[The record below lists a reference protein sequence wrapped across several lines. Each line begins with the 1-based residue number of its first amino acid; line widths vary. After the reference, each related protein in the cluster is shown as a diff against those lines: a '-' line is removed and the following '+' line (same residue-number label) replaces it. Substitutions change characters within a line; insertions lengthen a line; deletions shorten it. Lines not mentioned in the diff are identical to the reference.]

1 MIGNLEFKMQ
11 KYEDDLM
18 YASEAIQKIASEAM
32 QRVENLYKLRFS
44 TPNPEPR
51 ASRDPEP
58 TRKVSKVQMVEAPEK
73 IDTTFDLVDNFTH
86 NLKPATA
93 EPAKAKPVKPNL
105 QSALTGAPTAPIDQ
119 RPEKIDSNLH
129 GLTL

>member
-1 MIGNLEFKMQ
+1 MQ

-44 TPNPEPR
+44 FP
-51 ASRDPEP
+51 RDPVDPDCTP
-58 TRKVSKVQMVEAPEK
+58 TRTTPVVSADPNVRSESVTESIPVPEN
-73 IDTTFDLVDNFTH
+73 IETSFDLVDNFMH
-86 NLKPATA
+86 NIPKKPT
-93 EPAKAKPVKPNL
+93 VKPNL
-105 QSALTGAPTAPIDQ
+105 KQVSVTPIDQ

>member
-1 MIGNLEFKMQ
+1 M

-32 QRVENLYKLRFS
+32 LRVENLYKLRFQF
-44 TPNPEPR
+44 P
-51 ASRDPEP
+51 RDPEP
-58 TRKVSKVQMVEAPEK
+58 TPVRKISETPDISVTETLQAPEK
-73 IDTTFDLVDNFTH
+73 IDSSFDLVDNFMH
-86 NLKPATA
+86 NIPKSATPKPT
-93 EPAKAKPVKPNL
+93 VKPNL
-105 QSALTGAPTAPIDQ
+105 KQVSVTPVDQ

>member
-1 MIGNLEFKMQ
+1 M

-32 QRVENLYKLRFS
+32 QRVENLYKLRFQI
-44 TPNPEPR
+44 P
-51 ASRDPEP
+51 RDPVDPDNTP
-58 TRKVSKVQMVEAPEK
+58 TRKVSATPNVRTESVTESIPVPENVE
-73 IDTTFDLVDNFTH
+73 TSFDLVDNFMH
-86 NLKPATA
+86 NIPKSKPTVTVK
-93 EPAKAKPVKPNL
+93 PSVKPVV
-105 QSALTGAPTAPIDQ
+105 SVAPVDQ

>member
-1 MIGNLEFKMQ
+1 M

-44 TPNPEPR
+44 LPKDPEPT
-51 ASRDPEP
+51 DYTP
-58 TRKVSKVQMVEAPEK
+58 TRKVSATPNVRSESVTESILVPENVE
-73 IDTTFDLVDNFTH
+73 TSFDLVDNFMH
-86 NLKPATA
+86 NIPKTQV
-93 EPAKAKPVKPNL
+93 AKPTVRTVSVKPVV
-105 QSALTGAPTAPIDQ
+105 SATPIDQ

>member
-1 MIGNLEFKMQ
+1 M

-44 TPNPEPR
+44 AP
-51 ASRDPEP
+51 RDPDNTP
-58 TRKVSKVQMVEAPEK
+58 TRKTPNVRSESVTESIPVPENVE
-73 IDTTFDLVDNFTH
+73 TSFDLVDNFMH
-86 NLKPATA
+86 NIPKSTKPT
-93 EPAKAKPVKPNL
+93 VKPNL
-105 QSALTGAPTAPIDQ
+105 KPVSVSTSIDQ

>member
-1 MIGNLEFKMQ
+1 M

-44 TPNPEPR
+44 QPPVVPEPEPR
-51 ASRDPEP
+51 DRTP
-58 TRKVSKVQMVEAPEK
+58 TRTTPVVSETPQTPDISVTETLRTPEK
-73 IDTTFDLVDNFTH
+73 IDSSFDLVDNFMH
-86 NLKPATA
+86 NIPKSKPT
-93 EPAKAKPVKPNL
+93 VKPNL
-105 QSALTGAPTAPIDQ
+105 KPVSVTPIDQ

>member
-1 MIGNLEFKMQ
+1 M

-44 TPNPEPR
+44 LP
-51 ASRDPEP
+51 RDPELRDWTP
-58 TRKVSKVQMVEAPEK
+58 TRKVSETPDISVTETLQAPEK
-73 IDTTFDLVDNFTH
+73 IETSFDLVDNFMH
-86 NLKPATA
+86 NIPKSKPT
-93 EPAKAKPVKPNL
+93 VKPNL
-105 QSALTGAPTAPIDQ
+105 KPVSVSTSIDQ

>member
-1 MIGNLEFKMQ
+1 M

-44 TPNPEPR
+44 VPRNPEPLT
-51 ASRDPEP
+51 P
-58 TRKVSKVQMVEAPEK
+58 KVSETPQTPDVSVTETLRAPQTPEK
-73 IDTTFDLVDNFTH
+73 IESSFDLVDNFMH
-86 NLKPATA
+86 NIPKSKPT
-93 EPAKAKPVKPNL
+93 VKPNL
-105 QSALTGAPTAPIDQ
+105 KPVSVTPIDQ

>member
-1 MIGNLEFKMQ
+1 MQ

-44 TPNPEPR
+44 QLPEPPV
-51 ASRDPEP
+51 SRDPEP
-58 TRKVSKVQMVEAPEK
+58 SIDTPKRKISTVEVPEK

-86 NLKPATA
+86 NLQHMKPTTAKPANSA
-93 EPAKAKPVKPNL
+93 KPNL
-105 QSALTGAPTAPIDQ
+105 QSAMGPLGSIDE

>member
-1 MIGNLEFKMQ
+1 M

-44 TPNPEPR
+44 LP
-51 ASRDPEP
+51 RDPELRDWTP
-58 TRKVSKVQMVEAPEK
+58 TRTTPAVSETPDISVTETLQAPEK
-73 IDTTFDLVDNFTH
+73 IDSSFDLVDNLMH
-86 NLKPATA
+86 NIPKSKPA
-93 EPAKAKPVKPNL
+93 VKPNL
-105 QSALTGAPTAPIDQ
+105 KPVSVSTSIDQ

>member
-1 MIGNLEFKMQ
+1 MQ

-44 TPNPEPR
+44 LPPEPH
-51 ASRDPEP
+51 SPEP
-58 TRKVSKVQMVEAPEK
+58 SKTTRERKISTVEAPEK

-86 NLKPATA
+86 NLKPVTATTTTSN
-93 EPAKAKPVKPNL
+93 AKPAKPNL
-105 QSALTGAPTAPIDQ
+105 QSALGPVDQ

>member
-1 MIGNLEFKMQ
+1 M

-32 QRVENLYKLRFS
+32 QRVENLYKLRFQI
-44 TPNPEPR
+44 P
-51 ASRDPEP
+51 RDPEP
-58 TRKVSKVQMVEAPEK
+58 TDYTPTRTTPVVSATPNVRSESVTESIPVPENVE
-73 IDTTFDLVDNFTH
+73 TSFDLVDNFMH
-86 NLKPATA
+86 NIPKSATPKPT
-93 EPAKAKPVKPNL
+93 VKPNL
-105 QSALTGAPTAPIDQ
+105 KQVSVTPVDQ

>member
-1 MIGNLEFKMQ
+1 MQ

-32 QRVENLYKLRFS
+32 LRVENLYKLRFS
-44 TPNPEPR
+44 QPP
-51 ASRDPEP
+51 RDPEP
-58 TRKVSKVQMVEAPEK
+58 SDQTPTRKIEDAKNSVTESIPVTEK
-73 IDTTFDLVDNFTH
+73 IESSFDLVDNFVH
-86 NLKPATA
+86 NIPKSSKPT
-93 EPAKAKPVKPNL
+93 VKPNL
-105 QSALTGAPTAPIDQ
+105 KPVSVSIDQ

>member
-1 MIGNLEFKMQ
+1 M

-44 TPNPEPR
+44 VPRDPDNTPTRTTPNVRSESVTESIPVPEN
-51 ASRDPEP
+51 
-58 TRKVSKVQMVEAPEK
+58 VE
-73 IDTTFDLVDNFTH
+73 TSFDLVDNFMH
-86 NLKPATA
+86 NIPKSKPT
-93 EPAKAKPVKPNL
+93 VKPNL
-105 QSALTGAPTAPIDQ
+105 KPVSVTPIDQ

>member
-1 MIGNLEFKMQ
+1 MQ

-44 TPNPEPR
+44 VP
-51 ASRDPEP
+51 RDPEP
-58 TRKVSKVQMVEAPEK
+58 NDHTPTRTTPVVSETPQTPDISVTETLRAPEK
-73 IDTTFDLVDNFTH
+73 IDSSFDLVDNFMH
-86 NLKPATA
+86 NIPKSKPT
-93 EPAKAKPVKPNL
+93 VKPNL
-105 QSALTGAPTAPIDQ
+105 KPVSVTPIDQ

>member
-1 MIGNLEFKMQ
+1 M

-44 TPNPEPR
+44 VP
-51 ASRDPEP
+51 RDPDNTP
-58 TRKVSKVQMVEAPEK
+58 TRTTPVVSETPQTPDISVTETLRAPQTPEK
-73 IDTTFDLVDNFTH
+73 IDSSFDLVDNFMH
-86 NLKPATA
+86 NIPKSKPT
-93 EPAKAKPVKPNL
+93 VKPNL
-105 QSALTGAPTAPIDQ
+105 KPVSVTPIDQ

>member
-1 MIGNLEFKMQ
+1 M

-44 TPNPEPR
+44 VP
-51 ASRDPEP
+51 RDPEP
-58 TRKVSKVQMVEAPEK
+58 TRKIEDTKNSVTETIPVPEK
-73 IDTTFDLVDNFTH
+73 IESSFDLVDNFVH
-86 NLKPATA
+86 NIPKSSKPT
-93 EPAKAKPVKPNL
+93 VKPNL
-105 QSALTGAPTAPIDQ
+105 KPVSVSIDQ

>member
-1 MIGNLEFKMQ
+1 MQ

-58 TRKVSKVQMVEAPEK
+58 TKTTRKISTVGMVEAPEK

-86 NLKPATA
+86 NLKPATTT
-93 EPAKAKPVKPNL
+93 PVKSAKPNL
-105 QSALTGAPTAPIDQ
+105 QSALGPMDQ

>member
-1 MIGNLEFKMQ
+1 M

-32 QRVENLYKLRFS
+32 LRVENLYKLRFQI
-44 TPNPEPR
+44 P
-51 ASRDPEP
+51 RDPEP
-58 TRKVSKVQMVEAPEK
+58 TDYTPTRTTPVVSATPEK
-73 IDTTFDLVDNFTH
+73 IETSFDLVDNFMH
-86 NLKPATA
+86 NIPKSATPKPT
-93 EPAKAKPVKPNL
+93 VKPNL
-105 QSALTGAPTAPIDQ
+105 KQVSVTPVDQ

>member
-1 MIGNLEFKMQ
+1 MQ

-44 TPNPEPR
+44 QPPEPR
-51 ASRDPEP
+51 EPQPPEP
-58 TRKVSKVQMVEAPEK
+58 SKTTRKISTVGMVEAPEK

-86 NLKPATA
+86 NLKPATTT
-93 EPAKAKPVKPNL
+93 PVKSAKPNL
-105 QSALTGAPTAPIDQ
+105 QSALGPMDQ

>member
-1 MIGNLEFKMQ
+1 M

-44 TPNPEPR
+44 QPPRGPEP
-51 ASRDPEP
+51 SDLTP
-58 TRKVSKVQMVEAPEK
+58 TRTTPVVSEAPDISVTETLQAPEK
-73 IDTTFDLVDNFTH
+73 IGSSFDLVDNFMH
-86 NLKPATA
+86 NIPKSKTT
-93 EPAKAKPVKPNL
+93 VKPNL
-105 QSALTGAPTAPIDQ
+105 KPVSVSTSIDQ

>member
-1 MIGNLEFKMQ
+1 M

-44 TPNPEPR
+44 QPPREPEPSDQTPAR
-51 ASRDPEP
+51 TTPA
-58 TRKVSKVQMVEAPEK
+58 VSETPDISVTETLQAPEK
-73 IDTTFDLVDNFTH
+73 IGSSFDLVDNFMH
-86 NLKPATA
+86 NIPKSKPT
-93 EPAKAKPVKPNL
+93 VKPNL
-105 QSALTGAPTAPIDQ
+105 KPVSVTSIDE

>member
-1 MIGNLEFKMQ
+1 MQ

-44 TPNPEPR
+44 HPPEP
-51 ASRDPEP
+51 SKT
-58 TRKVSKVQMVEAPEK
+58 TRKISTVGMVEAPEK

-86 NLKPATA
+86 NLKPATTT
-93 EPAKAKPVKPNL
+93 PVKSAKPNL
-105 QSALTGAPTAPIDQ
+105 QSALGPMDQ

>member
-1 MIGNLEFKMQ
+1 MQ

-44 TPNPEPR
+44 QPPVVPEPEPR
-51 ASRDPEP
+51 DHTP
-58 TRKVSKVQMVEAPEK
+58 TRTTPVVSGTPQTPDISVTETLQAPEK
-73 IDTTFDLVDNFTH
+73 IDSSFDLVDNFMH
-86 NLKPATA
+86 NIPKSKPT
-93 EPAKAKPVKPNL
+93 VKPNL
-105 QSALTGAPTAPIDQ
+105 KSVSVTPIDQ

>member
-1 MIGNLEFKMQ
+1 M

-44 TPNPEPR
+44 VP
-51 ASRDPEP
+51 RDPDNTP
-58 TRKVSKVQMVEAPEK
+58 TRTTPVVSETPQTSDISVTETLRAPQSPEK
-73 IDTTFDLVDNFTH
+73 IDSSFDLVDNFMH
-86 NLKPATA
+86 NIPKSTKPT
-93 EPAKAKPVKPNL
+93 VKPNL
-105 QSALTGAPTAPIDQ
+105 KPVSVTPIDQ

>member
-1 MIGNLEFKMQ
+1 M

-32 QRVENLYKLRFS
+32 QRVENLYKLRFQF
-44 TPNPEPR
+44 P
-51 ASRDPEP
+51 RDPEPADYTP
-58 TRKVSKVQMVEAPEK
+58 TRKVSATPDVRSESVTESIPVPENVE
-73 IDTTFDLVDNFTH
+73 TSFDLVDNFMH
-86 NLKPATA
+86 NVPKSATPKPT
-93 EPAKAKPVKPNL
+93 VKPNL
-105 QSALTGAPTAPIDQ
+105 KQVSVTPIDQ

>member
-1 MIGNLEFKMQ
+1 M

-32 QRVENLYKLRFS
+32 QRVENLYKLRFQI
-44 TPNPEPR
+44 P
-51 ASRDPEP
+51 RDPEP
-58 TRKVSKVQMVEAPEK
+58 SDWTPKVSVTPPTSDISVTETPQAPEK
-73 IDTTFDLVDNFTH
+73 IDSSFDLVDNFMH
-86 NLKPATA
+86 NIPKSKPT
-93 EPAKAKPVKPNL
+93 VKPNL
-105 QSALTGAPTAPIDQ
+105 KPVSVTPIDQ

>member
-1 MIGNLEFKMQ
+1 MQ

-44 TPNPEPR
+44 QPPEP
-51 ASRDPEP
+51 SKT
-58 TRKVSKVQMVEAPEK
+58 TRKISTVGMVEAPEK

-86 NLKPATA
+86 NLKLATTT
-93 EPAKAKPVKPNL
+93 PVKSAKPNL
-105 QSALTGAPTAPIDQ
+105 QSALGPMDQ

>member
-1 MIGNLEFKMQ
+1 M

-44 TPNPEPR
+44 VP
-51 ASRDPEP
+51 RDPEP
-58 TRKVSKVQMVEAPEK
+58 SDHTPTRTTPVVSGTPDISVTETLQAPEK
-73 IDTTFDLVDNFTH
+73 IDSSFDLVDNFMH
-86 NLKPATA
+86 NIPKSKPT
-93 EPAKAKPVKPNL
+93 VKPNL
-105 QSALTGAPTAPIDQ
+105 KPVSVTPIDQ

>member
-1 MIGNLEFKMQ
+1 MQ

-44 TPNPEPR
+44 QP
-51 ASRDPEP
+51 RDPLEP
-58 TRKVSKVQMVEAPEK
+58 SKTPESTPARKISTIGRVEAPEK

-86 NLKPATA
+86 NLKPTT
-93 EPAKAKPVKPNL
+93 AKPANSAKPNL
-105 QSALTGAPTAPIDQ
+105 QSAMGPLGSIDE

>member
-1 MIGNLEFKMQ
+1 MQ

-44 TPNPEPR
+44 IP
-51 ASRDPEP
+51 RDPDYTP
-58 TRKVSKVQMVEAPEK
+58 TRTTPVVSETLVTESVPVPEN
-73 IDTTFDLVDNFTH
+73 IESSFDLVDNFMH
-86 NLKPATA
+86 NIPKSKPT
-93 EPAKAKPVKPNL
+93 VKPNL
-105 QSALTGAPTAPIDQ
+105 KPVSVSTSIDQ

>member
-1 MIGNLEFKMQ
+1 M

-32 QRVENLYKLRFS
+32 QRVENLYKLRFRF
-44 TPNPEPR
+44 P
-51 ASRDPEP
+51 RDPEP
-58 TRKVSKVQMVEAPEK
+58 TPARTTREISVTESIPVPENVE
-73 IDTTFDLVDNFTH
+73 TSFDLVDNFMH
-86 NLKPATA
+86 NIPKSATPKPT
-93 EPAKAKPVKPNL
+93 VKPNL
-105 QSALTGAPTAPIDQ
+105 KQVSVTPVDQ

>member
-1 MIGNLEFKMQ
+1 M

-44 TPNPEPR
+44 LP
-51 ASRDPEP
+51 RDPVDPGNTP
-58 TRKVSKVQMVEAPEK
+58 TRKVSETPNVRSESVTESIPVPENVE
-73 IDTTFDLVDNFTH
+73 TSFDLVDNFMH
-86 NLKPATA
+86 NIPKKPT
-93 EPAKAKPVKPNL
+93 VKPNL
-105 QSALTGAPTAPIDQ
+105 KQVSVTPVDQ

>member
-1 MIGNLEFKMQ
+1 M

-44 TPNPEPR
+44 LPSQPPEP
-51 ASRDPEP
+51 SSPEP
-58 TRKVSKVQMVEAPEK
+58 SNFTRERKVSTVEAPEK

-86 NLKPATA
+86 NLKPSTT
-93 EPAKAKPVKPNL
+93 AKPAKPNL
-105 QSALTGAPTAPIDQ
+105 QSALGPLVGSVDE

>member
-1 MIGNLEFKMQ
+1 M

-44 TPNPEPR
+44 VP
-51 ASRDPEP
+51 RDPEP
-58 TRKVSKVQMVEAPEK
+58 SDHTPTPKVSETPQTSDISVTETLRTPEK
-73 IDTTFDLVDNFTH
+73 IDSSFDLVDNFMH
-86 NLKPATA
+86 NIPKSKPT
-93 EPAKAKPVKPNL
+93 VKPNL
-105 QSALTGAPTAPIDQ
+105 KPVSVTPIDQ

>member
-1 MIGNLEFKMQ
+1 MQ

-44 TPNPEPR
+44 VP
-51 ASRDPEP
+51 RDPEP
-58 TRKVSKVQMVEAPEK
+58 LTPKVAGTPQTPDISVTETLRTPEK
-73 IDTTFDLVDNFTH
+73 IDSSFDLVDNFMH
-86 NLKPATA
+86 NIPKSKPT
-93 EPAKAKPVKPNL
+93 VKPNL
-105 QSALTGAPTAPIDQ
+105 KLVSVTPIDQ

>member
-1 MIGNLEFKMQ
+1 M

-44 TPNPEPR
+44 LP
-51 ASRDPEP
+51 RDPELRDWTL
-58 TRKVSKVQMVEAPEK
+58 TRTTPAVSETPDISVTETLQIPQAPEK
-73 IDTTFDLVDNFTH
+73 IETSFDLVDNFMH
-86 NLKPATA
+86 NIPKSKPT
-93 EPAKAKPVKPNL
+93 VKPNL
-105 QSALTGAPTAPIDQ
+105 KSVSVSTSIDQ

>member
-1 MIGNLEFKMQ
+1 M

-44 TPNPEPR
+44 LPKDPV
-51 ASRDPEP
+51 DPEP
-58 TRKVSKVQMVEAPEK
+58 TPSRKVSETPDISVTETLQTPQALEK
-73 IDTTFDLVDNFTH
+73 IDSSFDLVDNFMH
-86 NLKPATA
+86 NIPKSTKPT
-93 EPAKAKPVKPNL
+93 VKPNL
-105 QSALTGAPTAPIDQ
+105 KPVSVSTSIDQ

>member
-1 MIGNLEFKMQ
+1 M

-44 TPNPEPR
+44 LP
-51 ASRDPEP
+51 RDPEPADYTP
-58 TRKVSKVQMVEAPEK
+58 TRKVSATPNVRSESVTESIPVPESVE
-73 IDTTFDLVDNFTH
+73 TSFDLVDNFMH
-86 NLKPATA
+86 NIPKSATPKPT
-93 EPAKAKPVKPNL
+93 VKPNL
-105 QSALTGAPTAPIDQ
+105 KQVSVTPIDQ

>member
-1 MIGNLEFKMQ
+1 MQ

-44 TPNPEPR
+44 QPPQPTEPSGPEPSTYTL
-51 ASRDPEP
+51 A
-58 TRKVSKVQMVEAPEK
+58 RKISTVEVPEK

-86 NLKPATA
+86 NLKPASTS
-93 EPAKAKPVKPNL
+93 PAKPNL
-105 QSALTGAPTAPIDQ
+105 QSAMGPLGSIDE